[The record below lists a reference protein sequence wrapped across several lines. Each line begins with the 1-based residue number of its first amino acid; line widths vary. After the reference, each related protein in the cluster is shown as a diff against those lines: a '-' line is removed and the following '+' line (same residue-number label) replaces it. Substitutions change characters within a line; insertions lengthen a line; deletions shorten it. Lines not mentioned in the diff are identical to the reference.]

1 VASISD
7 PKERIMAIYGLL
19 KDRVKWNGNYS
30 LYGESAGKVLK
41 ERSGNNASINFILIN
56 MLKDAGFDAYP
67 VVMRSRDRG
76 FLTVSRATVAELNT
90 CVVAVKVGDSLHY
103 LDGSVEDGWLD
114 VLPDI
119 MLVDRARIVSKDKPV
134 EWVDLTKLSAGKTRS
149 MVNAEL
155 QPDGTLKADVQT
167 KFSGSEAASLRRE
180 FRMATD
186 SATFV
191 SNLAQELNCEIES
204 LSLFNHRGLG
214 PEVERKMHMTK
225 QCDVAGDMIYLNP
238 WLLAVMNENPL
249 TEEQRT
255 LPVEFP
261 YIYTEN
267 VTTIVN
273 LPEGYVAEELPQPLV
288 LKSDDGT
295 LSCVIASNV
304 NESTLSSGCQLQ
316 VSKIFFSP
324 QEYPILKNFLDEVYK
339 RLQDVIVIKKMQ

>member
-1 VASISD
+1 
-7 PKERIMAIYGLL
+7 M
-19 KDRVKWNGNYS
+19 
-30 LYGESAGKVLK
+30 
-41 ERSGNNASINFILIN
+41 
-56 MLKDAGFDAYP
+56 
-67 VVMRSRDRG
+67 
-76 FLTVSRATVAELNT
+76 
-90 CVVAVKVGDSLHY
+90 
-103 LDGSVEDGWLD
+103 
-114 VLPDI
+114 
-119 MLVDRARIVSKDKPV
+119 
-134 EWVDLTKLSAGKTRS
+134 KLSAGKTRS

-295 LSCVIASNV
+295 LSCVIASEV
-304 NESTLSSGCQLQ
+304 NGSKLSSGCQFQ
-316 VSKIFFSP
+316 INKIFFSP
-324 QEYPILKNFLDEVYK
+324 QEYPILKNFIDEVYK